1 MINGLLFHTFLFDK
15 LFIPL
20 WALSWHSSAV
30 LLNKRRQENT
40 PVICVQRVQENNL
53 ALSYMSRYMQARF
66 NPVSFNSRLSGVY
79 LLRYLI
85 FLMRLW
91 INLFF
96 SESIIPIR
104 LIQFAFK
111 RALHAT
117 ACVLIS
123 KLWCQQFQR

>member
-1 MINGLLFHTFLFDK
+1 M
-15 LFIPL
+15 PL
-20 WALSWHSSAV
+20 WALLWHSSAV
-30 LLNKRRQENT
+30 LPNKRRQEST
-40 PVICVQRVQENNL
+40 PVICIQRVQENNL

-66 NPVSFNSRLSGVY
+66 NPVSFNSRVSGVY

-91 INLFF
+91 INFF
-96 SESIIPIR
+96 FVSIIPFH
-104 LIQFAFK
+104 LTQFAFK

-123 KLWCQQFQR
+123 KL